1 MTEKSTTS
9 NQVFSAKV
17 AAPLFN
23 RVFRTF
29 IIVVVARLVNYI
41 PIPIPGV
48 SNMETFYDSSF
59 YNFGSFSAGSN
70 VLSICGLGLG
80 PYFSASLLVQFL
92 IKFYPFFEK
101 LQKEEGDNGRKKI
114 VQYTRILTILFS
126 IIEGFFLSNS
136 LRSYAFDWSILSYV
150 IVIFSLSTGTLFLV
164 WLSEL
169 ITERGIG
176 NGSSILILV
185 SNLARCPAI
194 LIDKD
199 DFISAGF
206 DYKST
211 LYIFY
216 FSLTLLVMT
225 LISSFIQETTKK
237 ILILSPRQIVSG
249 SLEDLK
255 ISYIPL
261 RFGQAGVVP
270 IIFSSSILLFFKNA
284 ISSNG
289 LFPFLSSINN
299 NFIDTINQV
308 IYFFTFLVL
317 IIFFS
322 FFYNLIILDPEDIAK
337 DLKKTSSIIKNV
349 RTGFA
354 TKIYLR
360 KAILETS
367 IVGSF
372 LLSGS
377 ILVPFIIAK
386 IFNVP
391 ALTISGIT
399 SIILSLNIL
408 HDTSRQI
415 IAYFET
421 RRFLILSED

>member
-1 MTEKSTTS
+1 M
-9 NQVFSAKV
+9 
-17 AAPLFN
+17 
-23 RVFRTF
+23 
-29 IIVVVARLVNYI
+29 
-41 PIPIPGV
+41 
-48 SNMETFYDSSF
+48 
-59 YNFGSFSAGSN
+59 
-70 VLSICGLGLG
+70 
-80 PYFSASLLVQFL
+80 
-92 IKFYPFFEK
+92 
-101 LQKEEGDNGRKKI
+101 QKEEGDNGRKKI